1 MTTGIRSHFNQNA
14 ASQLLNP
21 PPVPQSP
28 ARHPYKT
35 RWPSVASEE
44 EKRQCQRRPLRCM
57 MVLIDTS
64 KDQKDEPSAIP
75 AECFNICDGGLYAI
89 VTIGYG
95 VAMGQHYTFRL
106 SIGERGPEP
115 GTRQVVFQHGTIV
128 RTELLLGET
137 GSGDR
142 IGIGVQ
148 LYGHRTGCISM
159 PAAPI

>member
-1 MTTGIRSHFNQNA
+1 MTAGLRSQFEGKSLSLSLKSVQKPD
-14 ASQLLNP
+14 S
-21 PPVPQSP
+21 SG
-28 ARHPYKT
+28 YYSSKS
-35 RWPSVASEE
+35 RWLSVICEG

-64 KDQKDEPSAIP
+64 KDQKDEPSAVP
-75 AECFNICDGGLYAI
+75 AECFNICEGGLYAI
-89 VTIGYG
+89 VPIGYG
-95 VAMGQHYTFRL
+95 VAMGQHYTFSL

-115 GTRQVVFQHGTIV
+115 GTRQVVYQHGKIV

-159 PAAPI
+159 PANPL